1 MYIIIAG
8 INNLSYQLGE
18 GFITQGNEVT
28 FIDPKQSNADRIEK
42 SLGFLSILGNSYNK
56 KTLLEAGVDRADYF
70 IAAHQ
75 NDENNLVSSQIT
87 KFINSDIKVITLL
100 NSKKNR
106 EIFLNDDFD
115 YVVDYDEILGNSINS
130 YISDYSNMSIFSD
143 NDNYTEIRIM
153 SAGTDSRIIGKSV
166 SEIELPNNSK
176 VIAII
181 SSSGNISHNFSNT
194 INSLDKI
201 IFQVPINK

>member
-1 MYIIIAG
+1 MEAG
-8 INNLSYQLGE
+8 IN
-18 GFITQGNEVT
+18 
-28 FIDPKQSNADRIEK
+28 
-42 SLGFLSILGNSYNK
+42 
-56 KTLLEAGVDRADYF
+56 RADYF

-75 NDENNLVSSQIT
+75 NDENNLVSCQIA

-115 YVVDYDEILGNSINS
+115 YMVDYDEILGNSINS
-130 YISDYSNMSIFSD
+130 YISDYSNMNIFTD

>member
-18 GFITQGNEVT
+18 GFINQGNEVT

-106 EIFLNDDFD
+106 DIFLNDNFD

>member
-1 MYIIIAG
+1 M
-8 INNLSYQLGE
+8 
-18 GFITQGNEVT
+18 
-28 FIDPKQSNADRIEK
+28 
-42 SLGFLSILGNSYNK
+42 
-56 KTLLEAGVDRADYF
+56 
-70 IAAHQ
+70 
-75 NDENNLVSSQIT
+75 
-87 KFINSDIKVITLL
+87 

-106 EIFLNDDFD
+106 DIFLNDNFD

-130 YISDYSNMSIFSD
+130 FISDYSNMSIFSD

>member
-1 MYIIIAG
+1 M
-8 INNLSYQLGE
+8 SYQLGE

-28 FIDPKQSNADRIEK
+28 FIDPKQFNADRIEK

-56 KTLLEAGVDRADYF
+56 KTLLEAGINRADYF

-75 NDENNLVSSQIT
+75 NDENNLVSCQIA

-115 YVVDYDEILGNSINS
+115 YMVDYDEILGNSINS
-130 YISDYSNMSIFSD
+130 YISDYSNMNIFTD